1 MQVQLKRFTSLKATD
16 KLLSLSN
23 VSCDHCGIKE
33 KRLDMRMMQS
43 YKDLDLKD
51 RVKPISTR

>member
-33 KRLDMRMMQS
+33 ERLEMRMMQS

-51 RVKPISTR
+51 RVKFI

>member
-33 KRLDMRMMQS
+33 KRLEMRMMQS

-51 RVKPISTR
+51 RVKFI